1 MDAKI
6 RKDLETLRLTIL
18 RERARRSYNIG
29 AGTEDTLT
37 VLQESYKALVNA
49 TGHDMSCAPDHLSA
63 VARWLCGQ
71 GRSGL
76 LLYGGY
82 GTGKTTTLRA
92 IQYTMRFLCPDK
104 PIRHYLSRQVIE
116 MNADDL
122 KSLRI
127 GDALV
132 MVDELGREQNER
144 REYGNISEPLIEII
158 RYREDKGLPTIL
170 ASNLVDDEFSE
181 KYGPYIRDRLFGSFS
196 RIYYDGKSFRG
207 NDNVHR

>member
-1 MDAKI
+1 M
-6 RKDLETLRLTIL
+6 
-18 RERARRSYNIG
+18 
-29 AGTEDTLT
+29 
-37 VLQESYKALVNA
+37 LQESYKALVNA
-49 TGHDMSCAPDHLSA
+49 TGHEISGTPEHLGA

-82 GTGKTTTLRA
+82 GLGKTTTLRA

-104 PIRHYLSRQVIE
+104 PVRHYLSKQVVE

-122 KSLRI
+122 KSLRV

-158 RYREDKGLPTIL
+158 RHREDKGLPTIL

-181 KYGPYIRDRLFGSFS
+181 KYGPYIRDRLFGSYS
-196 RIYYDGKSFRG
+196 RIFFEGKSLRSL
-207 NDNVHR
+207 

>member
-1 MDAKI
+1 M
-6 RKDLETLRLTIL
+6 ETLRLTIL
-18 RERARRSYNIG
+18 RERGRQSYNIG
-29 AGTEDTLT
+29 TDTEDALT
-37 VLQESYKALVNA
+37 VLQESYRALVNA
-49 TGHDMSCAPDHLSA
+49 TGHEINGTPEYLGI

-71 GRSGL
+71 GKSGL

-82 GTGKTTTLRA
+82 GLGKTTTLRA

-104 PIRHYLSRQVIE
+104 EVRYYLSKQVVGL
-116 MNADDL
+116 NTDDL
-122 KSLRI
+122 KSLRT

-170 ASNLVDDEFSE
+170 ASNLVDEEFSE

-207 NDNVHR
+207 NDNVHRQAV